1 MITVPEEFAGKKQYS
16 ASESGRRWIAALP
29 RIVAELTD
37 RWSCVPDGAI
47 RYGEVGLVVP
57 VRHRDLP
64 PAVIKVSF
72 PHPGNVHEPDAYAAW
87 QGTGAVHLY
96 ERADEH
102 FAMLLE
108 RAEDTLAT
116 VTDNDAALVVQGTLT
131 RTLAV
136 AAPADLP
143 RLEDRMDE
151 WADDITRTAAAFG
164 HPIPHR
170 VLDAALATLRELGG
184 DQPALLIHGDLH
196 DGNVLAGQR
205 APWLAI
211 DPKCFVGDPAY
222 DGLNVIRSPRFAP
235 LFFAPDPKPQLLRY
249 IEIYS
254 DAAELDPVRV
264 RRWIQAG
271 AVKEALWGRE
281 HGDPDWL
288 IQATDWLATALTG
301 TQ

>member
-1 MITVPEEFAGKKQYS
+1 MPEEFARKKQYS
-16 ASESGRRWIAALP
+16 ADESGRRWIAALP
-29 RIVAELTD
+29 RIVAELLD
-37 RWSCVPDGAI
+37 RWGCVPDGDI
-47 RYGEVGLVVP
+47 RHGEVGIVVP

-96 ERADEH
+96 RRADEH

-108 RAEDTLAT
+108 RANDTLAT
-116 VTDNDAALVVQGTLT
+116 VTDNDAALTIQGTLT

-143 RLEDRMDE
+143 RLQDRMDE
-151 WADDITRTAAAFG
+151 WTDDITRTAAAYG
-164 HPIPHR
+164 HPIPRR
-170 VLDAALATLRELGG
+170 VLDAALATLRDLGG
-184 DQPALLIHGDLH
+184 DQPALLVHGDLH
-196 DGNVLAGQR
+196 DANILAGQR
-205 APWLAI
+205 TPWLAI
-211 DPKCFVGDPAY
+211 DPKCLVGDPAY
-222 DGLNVIRSPRFAP
+222 DALNVIRSPRFAP
-235 LFFAPDPKPQLLRY
+235 LLFAANPKPHLLRY

-254 DAAELDPVRV
+254 AAAELDPIRT

-281 HGDPDWL
+281 HDDPDWL
-288 IQATDWLATALTG
+288 IHATEQLAEMLV
-301 TQ
+301 